1 MGFIEQVKT
10 DLISNGYPY
19 PPTYRVVLMG
29 SSVGYFENVV
39 GISLF
44 SQEKIVLSLKKG
56 SISIVGKGLWIKKFC
71 CGDLT
76 ICGKIDSVT
85 CD

>member
-56 SISIVGKGLWIKKFC
+56 SKKDSQSIC
-71 CGDLT
+71 CLFRRRYFYYGVSKNY
-76 ICGKIDSVT
+76 I
-85 CD
+85 